1 MSVCSLLSSTVF
13 KPAAFNGEVLDA
25 LSGQKRAQ
33 RATVL
38 EALDAAEGPVPLNY
52 TEMKNR
58 WADFRE
64 RQKTA
69 LSFDDVQK
77 TMWALDE
84 NGQTPNLQSISSKK
98 YESPLSQ
105 LEFYEAVQKGVT
117 DAEKLKQQ
125 LQKLRDEA
133 KQERG
138 YLQKAFSIFSKE
150 KPLDEVLGDVADFE
164 MYCRRNHIKFD
175 TVDKQLK
182 KGARHNTACEKI
194 KEFRF
199 LAAATGGLALGAAGV
214 NAATALPFLAAVP
227 GLFFGA
233 LPYVAVPF
241 ICLNIYKAFSQKSI
255 VEEAGTFGRFAGTMT
270 AGFLISL
277 GVTTMMSGMLNPV
290 DIAGVDAL
298 APSASEAAAAG
309 EKSFSPAQ
317 YILHGIVG
325 SAAFASIYR
334 SAKSG
339 KDKLMNGDG
348 KLSKLFNGAHD
359 LVINRYTRPAINA
372 TGNVAN
378 KAANGMDK
386 FFGHYMN
393 YLGIPAIF
401 TMMSSTF
408 AAGGIGQLAG
418 YAGYYLT
425 VFTGFGAAA
434 VALGAA
440 SYLYGCRKQQLKSMF
455 KTVATAFSISSS
467 AATMPVTKE
476 SLKEIGVSEKTRNSV
491 VPLGANFNMMG
502 TALYLGTTAACASV
516 MFGIPLGVMGTVA
529 VLGTVL
535 ATAFG
540 APGAPS
546 SNLILLDPVL
556 NKLGMMPAQ
565 IQKMYSI
572 VLPVDRIFDM
582 CQTSLNVW
590 GDMIVAIG
598 KDKREKKKQAAIASG
613 ATHHKIIEKR
623 AQSILKTSSK
633 ALKSR
638 AI

>member
-13 KPAAFNGEVLDA
+13 NPASFNGEVLDA
-25 LSGQKRAQ
+25 LSGRKRAQ
-33 RATVL
+33 KATVL
-38 EALDAAEGPVPLNY
+38 ETLDAAQGSVPLNY

-58 WADFRE
+58 WADFRQ
-64 RQKTA
+64 RQQNA
-69 LSFDDVQK
+69 LSFDDIKK
-77 TMWALDE
+77 TMQVLE
-84 NGQTPNLQSISSKK
+84 TRGQTPNLHDISSKK
-98 YESPLSQ
+98 YETPLSQ
-105 LEFYEAVQKGVT
+105 REFYEAVQKGIT
-117 DAEKLKQQ
+117 DVEKLKQQ

-133 KQERG
+133 RQERG

-150 KPLDEVLGDVADFE
+150 KPLEEVLADVAEFE
-164 MYCRRNHIKFD
+164 MHCRRNRIKFD

-199 LAAATGGLALGAAGV
+199 LAAAAGGLALGAAGV
-214 NAATALPFLAAVP
+214 NAGAALPFLAAVP

-241 ICLNIYKAFSQKSI
+241 ICLNIYRAFSQKSI

-277 GVTTMMSGMLNPV
+277 GVTSMMSGFLTPV
-290 DIAGVDAL
+290 DVAGVDAL
-298 APSASEAAAAG
+298 APTASEAAASADRP
-309 EKSFSPAQ
+309 FSPAQ

-325 SAAFASIYR
+325 SAAFAAIYR
-334 SAKSG
+334 SAKNG
-339 KDKLMNGDG
+339 REKLVNGNNA
-348 KLSKLFNGAHD
+348 LSKLFNGAHN
-359 LVINRYTRPAINA
+359 LVINRHTRPAINA
-372 TGNVAN
+372 AGNVAN
-378 KAANGMDK
+378 KAATGMDK

-418 YAGYYLT
+418 YAGYYMT

-434 VALGAA
+434 VALGVA
-440 SYLYGCRKQQLKSMF
+440 SYLYGCRKQQIKSMF

-540 APGAPS
+540 APGAPA

-556 NKLGMMPAQ
+556 HKLGMLPAQ

-582 CQTSLNVW
+582 SQTALNVW

-613 ATHHKIIEKR
+613 AVRHKAIEKR
-623 AQSILKTSSK
+623 AASALKASAK
-633 ALKSR
+633 ALGSKP
-638 AI
+638 